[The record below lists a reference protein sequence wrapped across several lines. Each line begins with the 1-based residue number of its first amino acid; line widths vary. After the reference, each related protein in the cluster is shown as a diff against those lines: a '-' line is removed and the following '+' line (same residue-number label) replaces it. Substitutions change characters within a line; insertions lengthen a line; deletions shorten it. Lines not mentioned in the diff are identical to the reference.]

1 MTDHAVPPDKER
13 WFHIDGVR
21 SDLRARSVRSG
32 AIALSARGTLIL
44 LNIGS
49 VMVLARILRPED
61 FGVLAMILPVTIL
74 FNSIANFALQTSVI
88 HDEHLDH
95 AKASAIFRGAALRNL
110 ALAAIMAAL
119 GPVLGRVYHD
129 ARAITVAIA
138 WAAVLYLAT
147 LSAVHEALLKRQ
159 MRFGTVMSA
168 NLVGMLLGIV
178 VAIVSARLGARHWAL
193 FLQFATMDLF
203 RAAAVWRL
211 CDWRPSLLAA
221 DAAAR
226 VERKSAL
233 EYWRN
238 LAAFRAVG
246 WLGDHPDRILVG
258 HLGGAATLGL
268 YDSARRWAFYPV
280 TELFMSLSDVAVAT
294 FSRVAHDAERYR
306 AFVSRAL
313 IPVLA
318 LPLPA
323 IAFVGIEARN
333 AVLIMLGDQWLAA
346 VPFVRLMCAAAFIGS
361 LNRITPWLF
370 LSRGET
376 ARQLRWSVGFQVPV
390 MLASVLIGSRFG
402 TVGVAR
408 GFTIGTCVVALP
420 SLAFALRGSPLSL
433 LDILRIA
440 ARPVV
445 ASLVGGALLV
455 GLEGWLPDFGAALP
469 NLALRLAVFGVFYIA
484 LWLGLPG
491 GRTAAA
497 DVSEAL
503 RELRR
508 RGPARSAQ
516 PARDTVVSAR

>member
-1 MTDHAVPPDKER
+1 MTGRTVPRDSER
-13 WFHIDGVR
+13 WFRIDSVR
-21 SDLRARSVRSG
+21 TDLRARSVRSG

-49 VMVLARILRPED
+49 VMILARILRPED

-95 AKASAIFRGAALRNL
+95 ARASAIFRGAALRNL
-110 ALAAIMAAL
+110 LLGGIMAAA
-119 GPVLGRVYHD
+119 GPVLGRVYND
-129 ARAITVAIA
+129 PRAISVAVA
-138 WAAVLYLAT
+138 WAAVLYIAT

-159 MRFGTVMSA
+159 MRFGMVVTA
-168 NLVGMLLGIV
+168 NLAGMVLGII
-178 VAIVSARLGARHWAL
+178 VALVSARLGARHWAL
-193 FLQFATMDLF
+193 FLQFAMMDLF

-211 CDWRPSLLAA
+211 CDWRPSLLPG
-221 DAAAR
+221 AAAVR
-226 VERKSAL
+226 AERKSAL
-233 EYWRN
+233 DYWRN

-318 LPLPA
+318 LPLPV
-323 IAFVGIEARN
+323 IAFVGLEARN

-346 VPFVRLMCAAAFIGS
+346 VPFVRLMCVAAFVGS
-361 LNRITPWLF
+361 LSRITPWLF

-376 ARQLRWSVGFQVPV
+376 ARQLRWSVGVQVPV

-402 TVGVAR
+402 ALGVAR
-408 GFTIGTCVVALP
+408 GFTIGTCVVAIP
-420 SLAFALRGSPLSL
+420 TLAWALRGSPVRL
-433 LDILRIA
+433 LDVLRIA

-445 ASLVGGALLV
+445 ASLVGVALLV
-455 GLEGWLPDFGAALP
+455 ALEGSLPDFGTALP
-469 NLALRLAVFGVFYIA
+469 NLASRLTVFGVFYAA

-491 GRTAAA
+491 GRSAAA
-497 DVSEAL
+497 DVLEAL

-508 RGPARSAQ
+508 RGPAPSAQ